1 MPPRNVPAW
10 SWIVPLAGLAL
21 YGAASVLGL
30 TVELGWSAFNLA
42 FPMLVALALIGA
54 VFASVHHSEAI
65 AHVTGEPYG
74 TLVLTAAVTIIELAL
89 IVSVMLTGA
98 STPTLA
104 RDTVYSVVMI
114 VCNGLVGVCI
124 LLGGLRFREQNFEVT
139 SVNIYLAVLVVIA
152 TLTLVLPNY
161 AVSLPGPVYS
171 SSQLTFICLAIVAL
185 YGVFLY
191 IQTVRHT
198 DYFVPGEGHA
208 HNATEQPGLGRI
220 FLVNGM
226 LLVLSLTVVVLLAK
240 KSAAVIDQGLGAAGA
255 PLAVAG
261 VLIAFLIL
269 LPESMSALQA
279 ARRDELQKSLNLALG
294 SSLATIGLTVP
305 AVAAVNIFLQ
315 EKLVLG
321 LEAKETVLLL
331 MTFAASMLTLGTGR
345 TNILFGFVH
354 LVIFATFLFL
364 TFVP

>member
-1 MPPRNVPAW
+1 MSRSLPAW
-10 SWIVPLAGLAL
+10 SWIVPVAGLAL
-21 YGAASVLGL
+21 YGGASLLGMK
-30 TVELGWSAFNLA
+30 VELGWSASGIGL
-42 FPMLVALALIGA
+42 MLLVALALVGA
-54 VFASVHHSEAI
+54 VFTSVHHSEAI

-74 TLVLTAAVTIIELAL
+74 TLILTAAVTIIELAL
-89 IVSVMLTGA
+89 IVSVMLAGD
-98 STPTLA
+98 SSPTLA
-104 RDTVYSVVMI
+104 RDTVYAVVMI
-114 VCNGLVGVCI
+114 VCNGLVGACI
-124 LLGGLRFREQNFEVT
+124 LMGGLRFREQGFEVT
-139 SVNIYLAVLVVIA
+139 SVNIYLAVLIVIA

-161 AVSLPGPVYS
+161 VLSTPGPVFS
-171 SSQLTFICLAIVAL
+171 DSQLTFICLAIVAL

-191 IQTVRHT
+191 IQTVRHS
-198 DYFVPGEGHA
+198 DYFIPGDGDPQAASELS
-208 HNATEQPGLGRI
+208 PWGRI
-220 FLVNGM
+220 FLINGT
-226 LLVLSLTVVVLLAK
+226 LLVLSLTAVVLLAK
-240 KSAAVIDQGLGAAGA
+240 QSAAVIDQGLAAIGA
-255 PLAVAG
+255 PAAVAG

-315 EKLVLG
+315 ERLVLG
-321 LEAKETVLLL
+321 LETKETVLLI
-331 MTFAASMLTLGTGR
+331 MTFAASTLTLGTGR